1 MVNEKEL
8 VMCQCTLVKAEVG
21 KAGLLMCPN
30 CDMPQPQEGYVNPKT
45 GDPFPRQVTK
55 FDKIY
60 RKVMEAFEKEWYP
73 KPGDVQ
79 ENQEEK

>member
-30 CDMPQPQEGYVNPKT
+30 CDMPQPQEGY
-45 GDPFPRQVTK
+45 FPRQATR

-73 KPGDVQ
+73 ATGK
-79 ENQEEK
+79 EESK